1 MFQTIQVEDIFDLSR
16 AQVSEEHPA
25 YWLAQLRKAD
35 WMELLTFVGVKV
47 PQSTRKIELARR
59 ALEHFEFQVCA
70 GRGEVHQAWLALE
83 IQKARGVIVQ
93 FRHSETDWSR
103 GLPEFV
109 HPDKGETLGFVNIAA
124 RLVCKVR

>member
-1 MFQTIQVEDIFDLSR
+1 MFQTIQVDDIFDLSR

-35 WMELLTFVGVKV
+35 WMELLTFAGVKV
-47 PQSTRKIELARR
+47 SQSARKLELARI

-70 GRGEVHQAWLALE
+70 TRGEVHQTWLALE
-83 IQKARGVIVQ
+83 IQKARGVVLQ

-109 HPDKGETLGFVNIAA
+109 RPDKGETLGFVNIAA
-124 RLVCKVR
+124 RLVCKVK